1 MRAFFKLL
9 LQTPFFPCKH
19 CLRPSWK
26 IQTWKSPQQT
36 PPLLASQP
44 GSQPAAGCGIK
55 VAAQLHSCTKDRAVK
70 PVGSPVFG
78 PIRGSSKGLGL
89 QDKDAQLHGGSRGG
103 SVRSLSR
110 KDYFGV
116 FGAI

>member
-26 IQTWKSPQQT
+26 IQTRKSPQQT

-70 PVGSPVFG
+70 THGQPY
-78 PIRGSSKGLGL
+78 IRPHQGLL
-89 QDKDAQLHGGSRGG
+89 
-103 SVRSLSR
+103 
-110 KDYFGV
+110 
-116 FGAI
+116 

>member
-26 IQTWKSPQQT
+26 IQTRKSPQQT

-44 GSQPAAGCGIK
+44 GSQLAAGCGLS
-55 VAAQLHSCTKDRAVK
+55 VAAQLRSCTKDRAVK
-70 PVGSPVFG
+70 THEPKNLYSTPSGAPRRVWASRTRMLSTTGALEVGPFG
-78 PIRGSSKGLGL
+78 L
-89 QDKDAQLHGGSRGG
+89 
-103 SVRSLSR
+103 
-110 KDYFGV
+110 
-116 FGAI
+116 